1 MAEETLNSQDV
12 QNGTPQDGGVV
23 DSGTPE
29 VTENEVVTGP
39 EAGSGEQ
46 DQETSVPGGNPD
58 QAGSTGPDGGDQ
70 GAGDGQQGPST
81 SEPGNSGETSTEGP
95 AAPGQE
101 GTEGSPT
108 TTPDGDGTGGEVPS
122 PAPGDNGEGPETSGG
137 EVGGVSQPDVSLV
150 TPAKPVLTSGVLEVI
165 SGNTLTLTYTTDPD
179 TRLEAYV
186 SAGTGSV
193 SVSGNEVIFT
203 PETVSVDSES
213 TINVVAI
220 HTSGGRS
227 ESLDTV
233 VTTKPQPQVE
243 TPKDPVVSVP
253 TKPVLASTVTN
264 VNSGETLTL
273 RFNIDEGATLT
284 AEVLTS
290 NGSARVEDKTV
301 VYSAPVV
308 DTDGNA
314 VISIKAVNSAGES
327 EALNV
332 NVNIKAPVVTNP
344 DESGSESGGDSGSG
358 TQPETP
364 QIVTPAKPIYVSG
377 SRNVTAGETTQ
388 LRFSTA
394 ENTTLSARITA
405 GVGSVEVLGNNVN
418 FTAPE
423 QVDVRTSATVAV
435 KAVHTSGGESAETSI
450 SVVVNVKPVVAP
462 DVSGGET
469 VDPEPGTGGVTPDQ
483 GGSTGSGSGTETEGG
498 NGGQEGSGGDTGP
511 STSGGGTDV
520 PEVPSQPDP
529 NVVPRVVLTSSENRV
544 FVGNTL
550 TITYEQVAET
560 QVIVT
565 VPEGQGLATASD
577 GIISYVPSSSVISTE
592 EVILTIKAMKDGVY
606 SEAIPFKVVV
616 EPREKVTLTVTPESY
631 TGKVGDTISLSIVTE
646 AFEYTIESNKDSIA
660 TVDQASKTVT
670 GIGVGSATITVRASL
685 AGKDD
690 AVINIPVT
698 FEALAQATAPIAQL
712 TTNTVV
718 SGNELTFTYI
728 IADGDRLHVTVPEG
742 KGSVSVI
749 GNRVVYTPHITRT
762 QDLVILQAVAISPDN
777 VSSAPVETVISV
789 SPVKLPPVTLEV
801 TPVSAEFKAGTTIN
815 VEVTTD
821 AQTVE
826 LRSSD
831 EKIARVDSDNYT
843 ITGVA
848 GGEAIVTVIAQHP
861 DKSTAQFNIPVIVRP
876 LAAAKVP
883 VLTSKVLDVQ
893 SEGRL
898 ELEFEPLS
906 EGGHLVF
913 MVPEGKGSIEFAD
926 NFAVYTAFETD
937 KTEKVTIRV
946 YEVSAD
952 NLKSNPIDIVIRV
965 RRVVEEVSGDIDI
978 IIDPNATIKYSEPQ
992 IKVILNKT
1000 GITVREKLDLIKYS
1014 GPTSLKEAVDKL
1026 DKYETAMNPEIE
1038 IKDSSV
1044 GATNNYSLYTLI
1056 KNIASTRDYEK
1067 FKLRF
1072 DIINLYFKEYQ
1083 YSGFNEFLLQRFDEK
1098 WSWGEDN
1105 LITYQN
1111 LITVIT
1117 SLCDIT
1123 KRASNLKR
1131 LDLDKALDPT
1141 VVRPLNAN
1149 GGFAIQNIK
1158 AYYKE

>member
-39 EAGSGEQ
+39 EAGAGDK
-46 DQETSVPGGNPD
+46 DQETSVPGANPD

-81 SEPGNSGETSTEGP
+81 SEPGNGGETSTEGP
-95 AAPGQE
+95 AAPDQE
-101 GTEGSPT
+101 GTEGSDPK
-108 TTPDGDGTGGEVPS
+108 PGGEAAGGEVPS
-122 PAPGDNGEGPETSGG
+122 PAPGDNGEGETG
-137 EVGGVSQPDVSLV
+137 EGEAGGVGQPDVSLV
-150 TPAKPVLTSGVLEVI
+150 TPAKPVLTSDVLEVI
-165 SGNTLTLTYTTDPD
+165 SGNTLTLTYTIDPD

-233 VTTKPQPQVE
+233 VTTKPQPQE
-243 TPKDPVVSVP
+243 EGPKDPVVSVP
-253 TKPVLASTVTN
+253 AKPVLASTVTN

-314 VISIKAVNSAGES
+314 IISIKAVNSAGES
-327 EALNV
+327 EPLNV
-332 NVNIKAPVVTNP
+332 NVNIKAPEVVTNP

-423 QVDVRTSATVAV
+423 QVDVRTSATIAV

-469 VDPEPGTGGVTPDQ
+469 VDPEPGTGGSTPDQ
-483 GGSTGSGSGTETEGG
+483 GGS
-498 NGGQEGSGGDTGP
+498 TGP

-550 TITYEQVAET
+550 TITYEQVPET

-646 AFEYTIESNKDSIA
+646 AFEYTIETNKDSVA
-660 TVDQASKTVT
+660 TVDQANKTVT

-1038 IKDSSV
+1038 IKDSYV

>member
-12 QNGTPQDGGVV
+12 QNGTPQDGSVV

-39 EAGSGEQ
+39 EAGAGDK
-46 DQETSVPGGNPD
+46 DQETSVPGANPD
-58 QAGSTGPDGGDQ
+58 QAGSTSPDGGDQ

-81 SEPGNSGETSTEGP
+81 SEPGNGGETSTEGP

-101 GTEGSPT
+101 GTEGSDPK
-108 TTPDGDGTGGEVPS
+108 PGGEAAGGEVPS
-122 PAPGDNGEGPETSGG
+122 PAPGDNGEGETGEGDSSGST
-137 EVGGVSQPDVSLV
+137 VQPDVSLV
-150 TPAKPVLTSGVLEVI
+150 TPAKPVLTSDVLEVI
-165 SGNTLTLTYTTDPD
+165 SGNTLTLTYTIDPD

-233 VTTKPQPQVE
+233 VTTKPQPQE
-243 TPKDPVVSVP
+243 EAPKDPVVSVP
-253 TKPVLASTVTN
+253 AKPVLASTVTN

-327 EALNV
+327 EPLNV
-332 NVNIKAPVVTNP
+332 NVNIKAPEVTTP
-344 DESGSESGGDSGSG
+344 DESGTESGGSSE

-388 LRFSTA
+388 LKFSTA

-405 GVGSVEVLGNNVN
+405 GVGTVEVLGNNVN

-423 QVDVRTSATVAV
+423 QVDVRTSATIAV

-450 SVVVNVKPVVAP
+450 SVVVNVKPVVSP

-469 VDPEPGTGGVTPDQ
+469 VDPEPGTGGSTPDQ
-483 GGSTGSGSGTETEGG
+483 GGSTGSGSGTETGG
-498 NGGQEGSGGDTGP
+498 DGGQEGSGGSTGP
-511 STSGGGTDV
+511 GTGADT
-520 PEVPSQPDP
+520 EVPSQPDP

-550 TITYEQVAET
+550 TITYEQVPET

-646 AFEYTIESNKDSIA
+646 AFEYTIETNKDSIA
-660 TVDQASKTVT
+660 TVDQANKTVT

>member
-12 QNGTPQDGGVV
+12 QNGTPQDGSVV

-29 VTENEVVTGP
+29 VTENEVVTGNP
-39 EAGSGEQ
+39 EAGSGDK

-81 SEPGNSGETSTEGP
+81 SEPGNGGETSTEGP
-95 AAPGQE
+95 AAPDQG
-101 GTEGSPT
+101 GGST
-108 TTPDGDGTGGEVPS
+108 V
-122 PAPGDNGEGPETSGG
+122 
-137 EVGGVSQPDVSLV
+137 QPDVSLV
-150 TPAKPVLTSGVLEVI
+150 TPAKPVLTSDVLEVI
-165 SGNTLTLTYTTDPD
+165 SGNTLTLTYTIDPD

-233 VTTKPQPQVE
+233 VTTKPQPQEE

-253 TKPVLASTVTN
+253 AKPVLASTVTN

-327 EALNV
+327 EPLNV
-332 NVNIKAPVVTNP
+332 NVNIKAPEVVTNP

-405 GVGSVEVLGNNVN
+405 GVGTVEVLGNNVN

-423 QVDVRTSATVAV
+423 QVDVRTSATIAV

-469 VDPEPGTGGVTPDQ
+469 VDPEPGTGGGTPDQ
-483 GGSTGSGSGTETEGG
+483 GGSTGPGT
-498 NGGQEGSGGDTGP
+498 GGDT
-511 STSGGGTDV
+511 
-520 PEVPSQPDP
+520 EVPSQPDP

-550 TITYEQVAET
+550 TITYEQVPET

-646 AFEYTIESNKDSIA
+646 AFEYTIETNKDSVA
-660 TVDQASKTVT
+660 TVDQANKTVT

-1038 IKDSSV
+1038 IKDSTV

>member
-12 QNGTPQDGGVV
+12 QNGTPQDGSVV
-23 DSGTPE
+23 DSGAPE
-29 VTENEVVTGP
+29 VTENEVVTGNP

-95 AAPGQE
+95 AAPDQE
-101 GTEGSPT
+101 GTEGSDPK
-108 TTPDGDGTGGEVPS
+108 PSGEAPGGEVPS
-122 PAPGDNGEGPETSGG
+122 PAPGDNGEGETG
-137 EVGGVSQPDVSLV
+137 EGEAGGVGQPDVSLV
-150 TPAKPVLTSGVLEVI
+150 TPAKPVLTSDVLEVI
-165 SGNTLTLTYTTDPD
+165 SGNTLTLTYTIDPD

-233 VTTKPQPQVE
+233 VTTKPQPQEE

-253 TKPVLASTVTN
+253 AKPVLASTVTN

-327 EALNV
+327 EPLNV
-332 NVNIKAPVVTNP
+332 NVNIKAPEVVTNP

-405 GVGSVEVLGNNVN
+405 GVGTVEVLGNNVN

-423 QVDVRTSATVAV
+423 QVDVRTSATIAV

-469 VDPEPGTGGVTPDQ
+469 VDPEPGTGG
-483 GGSTGSGSGTETEGG
+483 
-498 NGGQEGSGGDTGP
+498 DT
-511 STSGGGTDV
+511 
-520 PEVPSQPDP
+520 EVPSQPDP

-550 TITYEQVAET
+550 TITYEQVPET

-646 AFEYTIESNKDSIA
+646 AFEYTIETNKDSIA
-660 TVDQASKTVT
+660 TVDQANKTVT

-1038 IKDSSV
+1038 IKDSTV
-1044 GATNNYSLYTLI
+1044 GAINNYSLYTLI

>member
-12 QNGTPQDGGVV
+12 QNGTPQDESVV

-29 VTENEVVTGP
+29 VTENEVVTGNP

-70 GAGDGQQGPST
+70 GAGD
-81 SEPGNSGETSTEGP
+81 
-95 AAPGQE
+95 
-101 GTEGSPT
+101 
-108 TTPDGDGTGGEVPS
+108 
-122 PAPGDNGEGPETSGG
+122 SGG
-137 EVGGVSQPDVSLV
+137 STVQPDVSLV
-150 TPAKPVLTSGVLEVI
+150 TPAKPVLTSDVLEVI
-165 SGNTLTLTYTTDPD
+165 SGNTLTLTYTIDPD

-203 PETVSVDSES
+203 PETVSGDSES

-233 VTTKPQPQVE
+233 VTTKPQPQEE

-253 TKPVLASTVTN
+253 AKPVLASTVTN

-327 EALNV
+327 EPLNV
-332 NVNIKAPVVTNP
+332 NVNIKAPEVVTNP

-405 GVGSVEVLGNNVN
+405 GVGTVEVLGNNVN

-423 QVDVRTSATVAV
+423 QVDVRTSATIAV

-469 VDPEPGTGGVTPDQ
+469 VDPEPGTGG
-483 GGSTGSGSGTETEGG
+483 
-498 NGGQEGSGGDTGP
+498 DT
-511 STSGGGTDV
+511 
-520 PEVPSQPDP
+520 EVPSQPDP

-550 TITYEQVAET
+550 TITYEQVPET

-646 AFEYTIESNKDSIA
+646 AFEYTIETNKDSVA
-660 TVDQASKTVT
+660 TVDQANKTVT

>member
-29 VTENEVVTGP
+29 S
-39 EAGSGEQ
+39 GSGGQ

-81 SEPGNSGETSTEGP
+81 SEPGNGGETSTEGP
-95 AAPGQE
+95 AAPDQE
-101 GTEGSPT
+101 GTEGSDPK
-108 TTPDGDGTGGEVPS
+108 
-122 PAPGDNGEGPETSGG
+122 GEGESGG
-137 EVGGVSQPDVSLV
+137 SAVQPDVSLV
-150 TPAKPVLTSGVLEVI
+150 TPAKPVLTSDVLEVI
-165 SGNTLTLTYTTDPD
+165 SGNTLTLTYTIDPE

-233 VTTKPQPQVE
+233 VTTKPQPQE
-243 TPKDPVVSVP
+243 EAPKDPVVSVP
-253 TKPVLASTVTN
+253 AKPVLASTVTN

-332 NVNIKAPVVTNP
+332 NVNIKAPEVTTP
-344 DESGSESGGDSGSG
+344 DESGSESGGSSE

-423 QVDVRTSATVAV
+423 QVDVRTSATIAV

-469 VDPEPGTGGVTPDQ
+469 VDPEPGTGGGTPDQ
-483 GGSTGSGSGTETEGG
+483 GGSTGPGT
-498 NGGQEGSGGDTGP
+498 GGDT
-511 STSGGGTDV
+511 
-520 PEVPSQPDP
+520 EVPSQPDP

-550 TITYEQVAET
+550 TITYEQVPET

-646 AFEYTIESNKDSIA
+646 AFEYTIETNKDSIA
-660 TVDQASKTVT
+660 TVDQANKTVT

>member
-12 QNGTPQDGGVV
+12 QNGTPQDGSVV

-29 VTENEVVTGP
+29 VTENEVVTGNP

-58 QAGSTGPDGGDQ
+58 QAGSTGPNGGDQ

-95 AAPGQE
+95 AAPDQE
-101 GTEGSPT
+101 GTET
-108 TTPDGDGTGGEVPS
+108 
-122 PAPGDNGEGPETSGG
+122 GEGESGG
-137 EVGGVSQPDVSLV
+137 SAVQPDVSLV
-150 TPAKPVLTSGVLEVI
+150 TPAKPVLTSDVLEVI
-165 SGNTLTLTYTTDPD
+165 SGNTLTLTYTIEPD

-233 VTTKPQPQVE
+233 VTTKPQPQEE

-253 TKPVLASTVTN
+253 AKPVLASTVTN

-327 EALNV
+327 EPLNV
-332 NVNIKAPVVTNP
+332 NVNIKAPEVVTNP

-405 GVGSVEVLGNNVN
+405 GVGTVEVLGNNVN

-423 QVDVRTSATVAV
+423 QVDVRTSATIAV

-469 VDPEPGTGGVTPDQ
+469 VDPEPGTGGGTPDQ
-483 GGSTGSGSGTETEGG
+483 GGSTSSGSGTETGG
-498 NGGQEGSGGDTGP
+498 DGGQEGSGGSTGP
-511 STSGGGTDV
+511 GTGGDT
-520 PEVPSQPDP
+520 EVPSQPDP

-550 TITYEQVAET
+550 TITYEQVPET

-646 AFEYTIESNKDSIA
+646 AFEYTIETNKDSVA
-660 TVDQASKTVT
+660 TVDQANKTVT

-1149 GGFAIQNIK
+1149 GGFAIQKIK

>member
-12 QNGTPQDGGVV
+12 QNGTPQDGSVV

-29 VTENEVVTGP
+29 VTENEVVTGNP
-39 EAGSGEQ
+39 ETGSGDQ

-81 SEPGNSGETSTEGP
+81 SEPGNGGETSTEGP
-95 AAPGQE
+95 AAPDQE
-101 GTEGSPT
+101 GTEGSNPK
-108 TTPDGDGTGGEVPS
+108 PGGEAAGGEVPS
-122 PAPGDNGEGPETSGG
+122 PAPGDNGEGETG
-137 EVGGVSQPDVSLV
+137 EGEAGGVGQPDVSLV
-150 TPAKPVLTSGVLEVI
+150 TPAKPVLTSDVLEVI
-165 SGNTLTLTYTTDPD
+165 SGNTLTLTYTTDLD

-233 VTTKPQPQVE
+233 VTTKPQPQE
-243 TPKDPVVSVP
+243 EGPKDPVVSVP
-253 TKPVLASTVTN
+253 AKPVLASTVTN

-314 VISIKAVNSAGES
+314 IISIKAVNSTGES
-327 EALNV
+327 EPLNV
-332 NVNIKAPVVTNP
+332 NVNIKAPEVTTP
-344 DESGSESGGDSGSG
+344 DESGSESGGSSE

-423 QVDVRTSATVAV
+423 QVDVRTSATIAV

-450 SVVVNVKPVVAP
+450 SVVVNVKPVVSP

-469 VDPEPGTGGVTPDQ
+469 VDPEPGTGGGTPDQ
-483 GGSTGSGSGTETEGG
+483 GGSTGSGSGTETGG
-498 NGGQEGSGGDTGP
+498 DGGQEGSGGSTGP
-511 STSGGGTDV
+511 GTGGDT
-520 PEVPSQPDP
+520 EVPSQPDP

-550 TITYEQVAET
+550 TITYEQVPET

-646 AFEYTIESNKDSIA
+646 AFEYTIETNKDSVA
-660 TVDQASKTVT
+660 TVDQANKTVT

>member
-39 EAGSGEQ
+39 EAGAGDK
-46 DQETSVPGGNPD
+46 DQETSVPGANPD

-81 SEPGNSGETSTEGP
+81 SEPGNGGETSTEGP
-95 AAPGQE
+95 AAPDQE
-101 GTEGSPT
+101 GTEGSDPK
-108 TTPDGDGTGGEVPS
+108 PGGEATGGEVPS
-122 PAPGDNGEGPETSGG
+122 PAPGDNGEGETG
-137 EVGGVSQPDVSLV
+137 EGEAGGVGQPDVSLV
-150 TPAKPVLTSGVLEVI
+150 TPAKPVLTSDVLEVI

-233 VTTKPQPQVE
+233 VTTKPQPQE
-243 TPKDPVVSVP
+243 EGPKDPVVSVP
-253 TKPVLASTVTN
+253 AKPVLASTVTN

-314 VISIKAVNSAGES
+314 IISIKAVNSAGES
-327 EALNV
+327 EPLNV
-332 NVNIKAPVVTNP
+332 NVNIKAPEVVTNP

-423 QVDVRTSATVAV
+423 QVDVRTSATIAV

-469 VDPEPGTGGVTPDQ
+469 VDPEPGTGGGTPDQ
-483 GGSTGSGSGTETEGG
+483 GGSTGPGT
-498 NGGQEGSGGDTGP
+498 GGDT
-511 STSGGGTDV
+511 
-520 PEVPSQPDP
+520 EVPSQPDP

-550 TITYEQVAET
+550 TITYEQVPET

-646 AFEYTIESNKDSIA
+646 AFEYTIETNKDSIA
-660 TVDQASKTVT
+660 TVDQANKTVT

-1038 IKDSSV
+1038 IKDSTV

>member
-12 QNGTPQDGGVV
+12 QNGTPQDGSVV

-29 VTENEVVTGP
+29 VTENEVVTGNP
-39 EAGSGEQ
+39 EAGAG
-46 DQETSVPGGNPD
+46 DKAQETSVPGANPD
-58 QAGSTGPDGGDQ
+58 QAGSTSPDGGDQ

-81 SEPGNSGETSTEGP
+81 SEPGNGGETSTEGP

-101 GTEGSPT
+101 GTEGSDPK
-108 TTPDGDGTGGEVPS
+108 PGGEAPGGEVPS
-122 PAPGDNGEGPETSGG
+122 PAPGDNGEGETGEGDSSGST
-137 EVGGVSQPDVSLV
+137 VQPDVSLV
-150 TPAKPVLTSGVLEVI
+150 TPAKPVLTSDVLEVI
-165 SGNTLTLTYTTDPD
+165 SGNTLTLTYTIDPD

-233 VTTKPQPQVE
+233 VTTKPQPQEE

-253 TKPVLASTVTN
+253 AKPVLASTVTN

-327 EALNV
+327 EPLNV
-332 NVNIKAPVVTNP
+332 NVNIKAPEVTTP
-344 DESGSESGGDSGSG
+344 DESGSESGGDSGSE

-405 GVGSVEVLGNNVN
+405 GVGTVEVLGNNVN

-423 QVDVRTSATVAV
+423 QVDVRTSATIAV

-450 SVVVNVKPVVAP
+450 SVVVNVKPVVSP

-469 VDPEPGTGGVTPDQ
+469 VDPEPGTGGGTPDQ
-483 GGSTGSGSGTETEGG
+483 GGSTGSGSGTETGG
-498 NGGQEGSGGDTGP
+498 DGGQEGSGGSTGP
-511 STSGGGTDV
+511 GTGGDT
-520 PEVPSQPDP
+520 EVPSQPDP

-550 TITYEQVAET
+550 TITYEQVPET

-646 AFEYTIESNKDSIA
+646 AFEYTIETNKDSIA
-660 TVDQASKTVT
+660 TVDQANKTVT

>member
-12 QNGTPQDGGVV
+12 QNGTPQDGSVV

-39 EAGSGEQ
+39 EAGAGDK

-95 AAPGQE
+95 AAPDQE
-101 GTEGSPT
+101 GTEGSDPK
-108 TTPDGDGTGGEVPS
+108 PGGEAPGGEVPS
-122 PAPGDNGEGPETSGG
+122 PAPGDNGEGPETGEGESGG
-137 EVGGVSQPDVSLV
+137 STVQPDVSLV
-150 TPAKPVLTSGVLEVI
+150 TPAKPVLTSDVLEVI
-165 SGNTLTLTYTTDPD
+165 SGNTLTLTYTIDPD

-233 VTTKPQPQVE
+233 VTTKPQPQEE

-253 TKPVLASTVTN
+253 AKPVLASTVTN

-327 EALNV
+327 EPLNV
-332 NVNIKAPVVTNP
+332 NVNIKAPEVTTP

-405 GVGSVEVLGNNVN
+405 GVGTVEVLGNNVN

-423 QVDVRTSATVAV
+423 QVDVRTSATIAV

-469 VDPEPGTGGVTPDQ
+469 VDPEPGTGGGTPDQ
-483 GGSTGSGSGTETEGG
+483 GGSTGPGTGGEG
-498 NGGQEGSGGDTGP
+498 
-511 STSGGGTDV
+511 

-550 TITYEQVAET
+550 TITYEQVPET

-646 AFEYTIESNKDSIA
+646 AFEYTIETNKDSIA
-660 TVDQASKTVT
+660 TVDQANKTVT

>member
-12 QNGTPQDGGVV
+12 QNGTPQDGSVV
-23 DSGTPE
+23 DSGAPE
-29 VTENEVVTGP
+29 VTENEVVTGNP

-81 SEPGNSGETSTEGP
+81 SEPGNGGETSTEGP
-95 AAPGQE
+95 AAPDQE
-101 GTEGSPT
+101 GTEGSDPK
-108 TTPDGDGTGGEVPS
+108 PSGEAPGGEVPS
-122 PAPGDNGEGPETSGG
+122 PAPGDNGEGETGEGDSSGST
-137 EVGGVSQPDVSLV
+137 VQPDVSLV
-150 TPAKPVLTSGVLEVI
+150 TPAKPVLTSDVLEVI
-165 SGNTLTLTYTTDPD
+165 SGNTLTLTYTIDPD

-233 VTTKPQPQVE
+233 VTTKPQPQEE

-253 TKPVLASTVTN
+253 AKPVLASTVTN

-332 NVNIKAPVVTNP
+332 NVNIKAPEVVTNP

-405 GVGSVEVLGNNVN
+405 GVGTVEVLGNNVN

-423 QVDVRTSATVAV
+423 QVDVRTSATIAV

-469 VDPEPGTGGVTPDQ
+469 VDPEPGTGGGTPDQ
-483 GGSTGSGSGTETEGG
+483 GGSTGPGT
-498 NGGQEGSGGDTGP
+498 GGDT
-511 STSGGGTDV
+511 
-520 PEVPSQPDP
+520 EVPSQPDP

-550 TITYEQVAET
+550 TITYEQVPET

-646 AFEYTIESNKDSIA
+646 AFEYTIETNKDSVA
-660 TVDQASKTVT
+660 TVDQANKTVT

-1038 IKDSSV
+1038 IKDSTV

>member
-12 QNGTPQDGGVV
+12 QNGTPQDGSVV

-39 EAGSGEQ
+39 ETGAGDK
-46 DQETSVPGGNPD
+46 DQETSGPGSNPD

-70 GAGDGQQGPST
+70 GAGD
-81 SEPGNSGETSTEGP
+81 
-95 AAPGQE
+95 
-101 GTEGSPT
+101 
-108 TTPDGDGTGGEVPS
+108 
-122 PAPGDNGEGPETSGG
+122 SGG
-137 EVGGVSQPDVSLV
+137 STVQPDVSLV
-150 TPAKPVLTSGVLEVI
+150 TPAKPVLTSDVLEVI
-165 SGNTLTLTYTTDPD
+165 SGNTLTLTYTIDPD

-233 VTTKPQPQVE
+233 VTTKPQPQEE

-253 TKPVLASTVTN
+253 AKPVLASTVTN

-327 EALNV
+327 EPLNV
-332 NVNIKAPVVTNP
+332 NVNIKAPEVVTNP

-405 GVGSVEVLGNNVN
+405 GVGTVEVLGNNVN

-423 QVDVRTSATVAV
+423 QVDVRTSATIAV

-469 VDPEPGTGGVTPDQ
+469 VDPEPGTGG
-483 GGSTGSGSGTETEGG
+483 
-498 NGGQEGSGGDTGP
+498 DT
-511 STSGGGTDV
+511 
-520 PEVPSQPDP
+520 EVPSQPDP

-550 TITYEQVAET
+550 TITYEQVPET

-646 AFEYTIESNKDSIA
+646 AFEYTIETNKDSIA
-660 TVDQASKTVT
+660 TVDQANKTVT

-876 LAAAKVP
+876 LTAAKVP

>member
-12 QNGTPQDGGVV
+12 QNGTPQDGSVV

-29 VTENEVVTGP
+29 VTENEVVTGNP

-58 QAGSTGPDGGDQ
+58 QAGSTSPDGGDQ

-81 SEPGNSGETSTEGP
+81 SEPGNGGETSTEGP

-101 GTEGSPT
+101 GTEGSDPK
-108 TTPDGDGTGGEVPS
+108 PGGEAPGGEVPS
-122 PAPGDNGEGPETSGG
+122 PAPGDNGEGETGEGDSSGST
-137 EVGGVSQPDVSLV
+137 VQPDVSLV
-150 TPAKPVLTSGVLEVI
+150 TPAKPVLTSDVLEVI
-165 SGNTLTLTYTTDPD
+165 SGNTLTLTYTIDPD

-233 VTTKPQPQVE
+233 VTTKPQPQE
-243 TPKDPVVSVP
+243 EAPKDPVVSVP
-253 TKPVLASTVTN
+253 AKPILASTVTN

-332 NVNIKAPVVTNP
+332 NVNIKAPEVTTP
-344 DESGSESGGDSGSG
+344 DESGTESGGSSE

-405 GVGSVEVLGNNVN
+405 GVGTVEVLGNNVN

-423 QVDVRTSATVAV
+423 QVDVRTSATIAV

-450 SVVVNVKPVVAP
+450 SVVVNVKPVVSP

-469 VDPEPGTGGVTPDQ
+469 VDPEPGTGGGTPDQ
-483 GGSTGSGSGTETEGG
+483 GGSTGSGSGTETGG
-498 NGGQEGSGGDTGP
+498 DGGQEGSGGSTGP
-511 STSGGGTDV
+511 GTGGDT
-520 PEVPSQPDP
+520 EVPSQPDP

-550 TITYEQVAET
+550 TITYEQVPET

-646 AFEYTIESNKDSIA
+646 AFEYTIETNKDSIA
-660 TVDQASKTVT
+660 TVDQANKTVT

>member
-12 QNGTPQDGGVV
+12 QNGTPQDGSVV

-29 VTENEVVTGP
+29 VTENEVVTGNP

-58 QAGSTGPDGGDQ
+58 QAGSTGPNGGDQ

-95 AAPGQE
+95 AAPDQE
-101 GTEGSPT
+101 GTET
-108 TTPDGDGTGGEVPS
+108 
-122 PAPGDNGEGPETSGG
+122 GEGESGG
-137 EVGGVSQPDVSLV
+137 SAVQPDVSLV
-150 TPAKPVLTSGVLEVI
+150 TPAKPVLTSDVLEVI
-165 SGNTLTLTYTTDPD
+165 SGNTLTLTYTIEPD

-233 VTTKPQPQVE
+233 VTTKPQPQEE

-253 TKPVLASTVTN
+253 AKPVLASTVTN

-327 EALNV
+327 EPLNV
-332 NVNIKAPVVTNP
+332 NVNIKAPEVVTNP

-405 GVGSVEVLGNNVN
+405 GVGTVEVLGNNVN

-423 QVDVRTSATVAV
+423 QVDVRTSATIAV

-469 VDPEPGTGGVTPDQ
+469 VDPEPGTGGGTPDQ
-483 GGSTGSGSGTETEGG
+483 GGSTSSGSGTETGG
-498 NGGQEGSGGDTGP
+498 DGGQEGSGGSTGP
-511 STSGGGTDV
+511 GTGGDT
-520 PEVPSQPDP
+520 EVPSQPDP

-550 TITYEQVAET
+550 TITYEQVPET

-646 AFEYTIESNKDSIA
+646 AFEYTIETNKDSVA
-660 TVDQASKTVT
+660 TVDQANKTVT

>member
-12 QNGTPQDGGVV
+12 QNGTPQDESVV

-29 VTENEVVTGP
+29 VTENEVVTGNP

-95 AAPGQE
+95 AAPDQE
-101 GTEGSPT
+101 GTEGSDPK
-108 TTPDGDGTGGEVPS
+108 PSGEAPGGEVPS
-122 PAPGDNGEGPETSGG
+122 PAPGDNGEGETG
-137 EVGGVSQPDVSLV
+137 EGEAGGVGQPDVSLV
-150 TPAKPVLTSGVLEVI
+150 TPAKPVLTSDVLEVI
-165 SGNTLTLTYTTDPD
+165 SGNTLTLTYTIDPD

-203 PETVSVDSES
+203 PETVSGDSES

-233 VTTKPQPQVE
+233 VTTKPQPQEE

-253 TKPVLASTVTN
+253 AKPVLASTVTN

-327 EALNV
+327 EPLNV
-332 NVNIKAPVVTNP
+332 NVNIKAPEVVTNP

-405 GVGSVEVLGNNVN
+405 GVGTVEVLGNNVN

-423 QVDVRTSATVAV
+423 QVDVRTSATIAV

-469 VDPEPGTGGVTPDQ
+469 VDPEPGTGG
-483 GGSTGSGSGTETEGG
+483 
-498 NGGQEGSGGDTGP
+498 DT
-511 STSGGGTDV
+511 
-520 PEVPSQPDP
+520 EVPSQPDP

-550 TITYEQVAET
+550 TITYEQVPET

-646 AFEYTIESNKDSIA
+646 AFEYTIETNKDSIA
-660 TVDQASKTVT
+660 TVDQANKTVT

-1038 IKDSSV
+1038 IKDSTV
-1044 GATNNYSLYTLI
+1044 GAINNYSLYTLI

>member
-12 QNGTPQDGGVV
+12 QNGTPQDGSVV

-39 EAGSGEQ
+39 EAGAGDK
-46 DQETSVPGGNPD
+46 DQETSVPGANPD
-58 QAGSTGPDGGDQ
+58 QAGSTSPDGGDQ

-81 SEPGNSGETSTEGP
+81 SEPGNGGETSTEGP

-101 GTEGSPT
+101 GTEGSDPK
-108 TTPDGDGTGGEVPS
+108 PGGEAAGGEVPS
-122 PAPGDNGEGPETSGG
+122 PAPGDNGEGETGEGDSSGST
-137 EVGGVSQPDVSLV
+137 VQPDVSLV
-150 TPAKPVLTSGVLEVI
+150 TPAKPVLTSDVLEVI
-165 SGNTLTLTYTTDPD
+165 SGNTLTLTYTIDPD

-233 VTTKPQPQVE
+233 VTTKPQPQE
-243 TPKDPVVSVP
+243 EAPKDPVVSVP
-253 TKPVLASTVTN
+253 AKPILASTVTN

-327 EALNV
+327 EPLNV
-332 NVNIKAPVVTNP
+332 NVNIKAPEVTTP
-344 DESGSESGGDSGSG
+344 DESGTESGGSSE

-405 GVGSVEVLGNNVN
+405 GVGTVEVLGNNVN

-423 QVDVRTSATVAV
+423 QVDVRTSATIAV

-450 SVVVNVKPVVAP
+450 SVVVNVKPVVSP

-469 VDPEPGTGGVTPDQ
+469 VDPEPGTGGGTPDQ
-483 GGSTGSGSGTETEGG
+483 GGSTGSGSGTETGG
-498 NGGQEGSGGDTGP
+498 DGGQEGSGGSTGP
-511 STSGGGTDV
+511 GTGGDT
-520 PEVPSQPDP
+520 EVPSQPDP

-550 TITYEQVAET
+550 TITYEQVPET

-646 AFEYTIESNKDSIA
+646 AFEYTIETNKDSIA
-660 TVDQASKTVT
+660 TVDQANKTVT

>member
-12 QNGTPQDGGVV
+12 QNGTPQDGSVV
-23 DSGTPE
+23 DSGTPV

-39 EAGSGEQ
+39 ETGAGDK

-81 SEPGNSGETSTEGP
+81 SEPGNGGETSTEGP
-95 AAPGQE
+95 AAPDQE
-101 GTEGSPT
+101 GTEGSNPK
-108 TTPDGDGTGGEVPS
+108 PGGEAAGGEVPS
-122 PAPGDNGEGPETSGG
+122 PAPGDNGEGETG
-137 EVGGVSQPDVSLV
+137 EGEAGGVGQPDVSLV
-150 TPAKPVLTSGVLEVI
+150 TPAKPVLTSDVLEVI
-165 SGNTLTLTYTTDPD
+165 SGNTLTLTYTTVPD

-233 VTTKPQPQVE
+233 VTTKPQPQE
-243 TPKDPVVSVP
+243 EGPKDPVVSVP
-253 TKPVLASTVTN
+253 AKPVLASTVTN

-314 VISIKAVNSAGES
+314 IISIKAVNSTGES
-327 EALNV
+327 EPLNV
-332 NVNIKAPVVTNP
+332 NVNIKAPEVTTP
-344 DESGSESGGDSGSG
+344 DESGSESGGSSE

-423 QVDVRTSATVAV
+423 QVDVRTSATIAV

-450 SVVVNVKPVVAP
+450 SVVVNVKPVVSP

-469 VDPEPGTGGVTPDQ
+469 VDPEPGTGGGTPDQ
-483 GGSTGSGSGTETEGG
+483 GGSTGSGSGTETGG
-498 NGGQEGSGGDTGP
+498 DGGQEGSGGSTGP
-511 STSGGGTDV
+511 GTGVDT
-520 PEVPSQPDP
+520 EVPSQPDP

-550 TITYEQVAET
+550 TITYEQVPET

-646 AFEYTIESNKDSIA
+646 AFEYTIETNKDSVA
-660 TVDQASKTVT
+660 TVDQANKTVT

>member
-12 QNGTPQDGGVV
+12 QNGTPQDGSVV

-39 EAGSGEQ
+39 EAGAGDK
-46 DQETSVPGGNPD
+46 DQETSVPGANPD
-58 QAGSTGPDGGDQ
+58 QAGSTSPDGGDQ

-81 SEPGNSGETSTEGP
+81 SEPGNGGETSTEGP

-101 GTEGSPT
+101 GTEGSDPK
-108 TTPDGDGTGGEVPS
+108 PGGEAAGGEVPS
-122 PAPGDNGEGPETSGG
+122 PAPGDNGEGETGEGDSSGST
-137 EVGGVSQPDVSLV
+137 VQPDVSLV
-150 TPAKPVLTSGVLEVI
+150 TPAKPVLTSDVLEVI
-165 SGNTLTLTYTTDPD
+165 SGNTLTLTYTIDPD

-233 VTTKPQPQVE
+233 VTTKPQPQE
-243 TPKDPVVSVP
+243 EAPKDPVVSVP
-253 TKPVLASTVTN
+253 AKPILASTVTN

-327 EALNV
+327 EPLNV
-332 NVNIKAPVVTNP
+332 NVNIKAPEVTTP
-344 DESGSESGGDSGSG
+344 DESGTESGGSSE

-388 LRFSTA
+388 LKFSTA

-405 GVGSVEVLGNNVN
+405 GVGTVEVLGNNVN

-423 QVDVRTSATVAV
+423 QVDVRTSATIAV

-450 SVVVNVKPVVAP
+450 SVVVNVKPVVSP

-469 VDPEPGTGGVTPDQ
+469 VDPEPGTGGSTPDQ
-483 GGSTGSGSGTETEGG
+483 GGSTGSGSGTETGG
-498 NGGQEGSGGDTGP
+498 DGGQEGSGGSTGP
-511 STSGGGTDV
+511 GTGADT
-520 PEVPSQPDP
+520 EVPSQPDP

-550 TITYEQVAET
+550 TITYEQVPET

-646 AFEYTIESNKDSIA
+646 AFEYTIETNKDSIA
-660 TVDQASKTVT
+660 TVDQANKTVT

>member
-12 QNGTPQDGGVV
+12 QNGTPQDGSVV

-29 VTENEVVTGP
+29 VTENEVVTGNP

-95 AAPGQE
+95 AAPDQE
-101 GTEGSPT
+101 GTET
-108 TTPDGDGTGGEVPS
+108 
-122 PAPGDNGEGPETSGG
+122 GEGESGG
-137 EVGGVSQPDVSLV
+137 SAVQPDVSLV
-150 TPAKPVLTSGVLEVI
+150 TPAKPVLTSDVLEVI
-165 SGNTLTLTYTTDPD
+165 SGNTLTLTYTIEPD

-233 VTTKPQPQVE
+233 VTTKPQPQEE

-253 TKPVLASTVTN
+253 AKPVLASTVTN

-327 EALNV
+327 EPLNV
-332 NVNIKAPVVTNP
+332 NVNIKAPEVVTNP

-405 GVGSVEVLGNNVN
+405 GVGTVEVLGNNVN

-423 QVDVRTSATVAV
+423 QVDVRTSATIAV

-469 VDPEPGTGGVTPDQ
+469 VDPEPGTGGGTPDQ
-483 GGSTGSGSGTETEGG
+483 GGSTSSGSGTETGG
-498 NGGQEGSGGDTGP
+498 DGGQEGSGGSTGP
-511 STSGGGTDV
+511 GTGGDT
-520 PEVPSQPDP
+520 EVPSQPDP

-550 TITYEQVAET
+550 TITYEQVPET

-646 AFEYTIESNKDSIA
+646 AFEYTIETNKDSVA
-660 TVDQASKTVT
+660 TVDQANKTVT

>member
-12 QNGTPQDGGVV
+12 QNGTPQDGSVV

-39 EAGSGEQ
+39 EAGAGDK

-58 QAGSTGPDGGDQ
+58 QAGSTSPDGGDQ

-81 SEPGNSGETSTEGP
+81 SEPGNGGETSTEGP
-95 AAPGQE
+95 AAPDQE
-101 GTEGSPT
+101 GTEGSDPK
-108 TTPDGDGTGGEVPS
+108 PGGEAPGGEVPS
-122 PAPGDNGEGPETSGG
+122 PAPGDNGEGPETGEGESGG
-137 EVGGVSQPDVSLV
+137 STVQPDVSLV
-150 TPAKPVLTSGVLEVI
+150 TPAKPVLTSDVLEVI
-165 SGNTLTLTYTTDPD
+165 SGNTLTLTYTIDPD

-213 TINVVAI
+213 IINVVAI

-233 VTTKPQPQVE
+233 VTTKPQPQE
-243 TPKDPVVSVP
+243 EAPKDPVVSVP
-253 TKPVLASTVTN
+253 AKPILASTVTN

-327 EALNV
+327 EPLNV
-332 NVNIKAPVVTNP
+332 NVNIKAPEVTTP
-344 DESGSESGGDSGSG
+344 DESGSESGGDSGSE

-405 GVGSVEVLGNNVN
+405 GVGTVEVLGNNVN

-423 QVDVRTSATVAV
+423 QVDVRTSATIAV

-450 SVVVNVKPVVAP
+450 SVVINVKPVVAP

-469 VDPEPGTGGVTPDQ
+469 VDPEPGTGGGTPDQ
-483 GGSTGSGSGTETEGG
+483 GGSTGPGTGGEG
-498 NGGQEGSGGDTGP
+498 
-511 STSGGGTDV
+511 

-550 TITYEQVAET
+550 TITYEQVPET

-646 AFEYTIESNKDSIA
+646 AFEYTIETNKDSIA
-660 TVDQASKTVT
+660 TVDQANKTVT

>member
-12 QNGTPQDGGVV
+12 QNGTPQDGSVV
-23 DSGTPE
+23 DSGAPE
-29 VTENEVVTGP
+29 VTENEVVTGNP

-46 DQETSVPGGNPD
+46 DQETSVPEGNPD
-58 QAGSTGPDGGDQ
+58 QAGSTGPDGDDQ

-81 SEPGNSGETSTEGP
+81 SEPENSGETSTEEP

-101 GTEGSPT
+101 GTEGST
-108 TTPDGDGTGGEVPS
+108 TTPDGDGTGGEAAGGEVPS
-122 PAPGDNGEGPETSGG
+122 PGPDGNGEVEGPVTGEGESGS
-137 EVGGVSQPDVSLV
+137 VSQPDVSLV
-150 TPAKPVLTSGVLEVI
+150 TPAKPVLTSDVLEVI
-165 SGNTLTLTYTTDPD
+165 SGNTLTLTYTTDSD

-203 PETVSVDSES
+203 PETVSGDSES

-233 VTTKPQPQVE
+233 VTTKPQPQE
-243 TPKDPVVSVP
+243 EGPKDPVVSVP
-253 TKPVLASTVTN
+253 AKPVLASTVTN

-332 NVNIKAPVVTNP
+332 NVNIKAPEVVTNP
-344 DESGSESGGDSGSG
+344 DESGSGSDG
-358 TQPETP
+358 SSETQPDTP

-388 LRFSTA
+388 LKFSTA

-423 QVDVRTSATVAV
+423 QVDVRTSATIAV

-462 DVSGGET
+462 DVSDGET
-469 VDPEPGTGGVTPDQ
+469 VDPEPGT
-483 GGSTGSGSGTETEGG
+483 
-498 NGGQEGSGGDTGP
+498 
-511 STSGGGTDV
+511 GGGTDV

-529 NVVPRVVLTSSENRV
+529 NVVPKVVLTSSENRV

-646 AFEYTIESNKDSIA
+646 AFEYTIETNKDSIA
-660 TVDQASKTVT
+660 TVDQANKTVT

-876 LAAAKVP
+876 LTAAKVP

-978 IIDPNATIKYSEPQ
+978 IIDPSATIKYSEPQ

-1026 DKYETAMNPEIE
+1026 DKYEAAMNPEIE

-1141 VVRPLNAN
+1141 VVRPLNTN

>member
-12 QNGTPQDGGVV
+12 QNGTPQDGSVV
-23 DSGTPE
+23 DSGAPE
-29 VTENEVVTGP
+29 VTENEVVTGNP

-58 QAGSTGPDGGDQ
+58 QAGSTGPDGDDQ

-81 SEPGNSGETSTEGP
+81 SEPENSGETSTEGP

-108 TTPDGDGTGGEVPS
+108 TPDG
-122 PAPGDNGEGPETSGG
+122 NGEGEGPVTGEGESGS
-137 EVGGVSQPDVSLV
+137 VSQPDVSLV
-150 TPAKPVLTSGVLEVI
+150 TPAKPVLTSDVLEVI
-165 SGNTLTLTYTTDPD
+165 SGNTLTLTYTTDSD

-203 PETVSVDSES
+203 PETVSGDSES

-233 VTTKPQPQVE
+233 VTTKPQPQE
-243 TPKDPVVSVP
+243 EGPKDPVVSVP
-253 TKPVLASTVTN
+253 AKPVLASTVTN

-332 NVNIKAPVVTNP
+332 NVNIKAPEVVTNP
-344 DESGSESGGDSGSG
+344 DESGSESDGSSE

-388 LRFSTA
+388 LKFSTA
-394 ENTTLSARITA
+394 ENTTLSARIIA
-405 GVGSVEVLGNNVN
+405 GVGSVEVLGNIVN

-423 QVDVRTSATVAV
+423 QVDVRTSATIAV

-462 DVSGGET
+462 DVSDGET
-469 VDPEPGTGGVTPDQ
+469 VDPEPGTGGGTPDQ
-483 GGSTGSGSGTETEGG
+483 GGSTGSGSGTGTGE

-511 STSGGGTDV
+511 STSVDGTDV

-529 NVVPRVVLTSSENRV
+529 NVVPKVVLTSSKNRV

-646 AFEYTIESNKDSIA
+646 AFEYTIETNKDSIA
-660 TVDQASKTVT
+660 TVDQANKTVT

-801 TPVSAEFKAGTTIN
+801 TPVSAEFKAGTTLN

-978 IIDPNATIKYSEPQ
+978 IIDPSATIKYSEPQ

-1026 DKYETAMNPEIE
+1026 DKYEAAMNPEIE

-1141 VVRPLNAN
+1141 VVRPLNTN

>member
-12 QNGTPQDGGVV
+12 QNGTPQDGSVV

-29 VTENEVVTGP
+29 VTENEVVTGNP

-81 SEPGNSGETSTEGP
+81 SEPGNGGETSTEGP
-95 AAPGQE
+95 AAPDQG
-101 GTEGSPT
+101 GGST
-108 TTPDGDGTGGEVPS
+108 V
-122 PAPGDNGEGPETSGG
+122 
-137 EVGGVSQPDVSLV
+137 QPDVSLV
-150 TPAKPVLTSGVLEVI
+150 TPAKPVLTSDVLEVI
-165 SGNTLTLTYTTDPD
+165 SGNTLTLTYTIDPD

-233 VTTKPQPQVE
+233 VTTKPQPQEE

-253 TKPVLASTVTN
+253 AKPVLASTVTN

-327 EALNV
+327 EPLNV
-332 NVNIKAPVVTNP
+332 NVNIKAPEVVTNP

-405 GVGSVEVLGNNVN
+405 GVGTVEVLGNNVN

-423 QVDVRTSATVAV
+423 QVDVRTSATIAV

-469 VDPEPGTGGVTPDQ
+469 VDPEPGTGGGTPDQ
-483 GGSTGSGSGTETEGG
+483 GGSTGPGT
-498 NGGQEGSGGDTGP
+498 GGDT
-511 STSGGGTDV
+511 
-520 PEVPSQPDP
+520 EVPSQPDP

-550 TITYEQVAET
+550 TITYEQVPET

-646 AFEYTIESNKDSIA
+646 AFEYTIETNKDSVA
-660 TVDQASKTVT
+660 TVDQANKTVT

-1038 IKDSSV
+1038 IKDSTV

>member
-12 QNGTPQDGGVV
+12 QNGTPQDGSVV

-29 VTENEVVTGP
+29 VTENEVVTGNP

-95 AAPGQE
+95 AAPDQ
-101 GTEGSPT
+101 
-108 TTPDGDGTGGEVPS
+108 
-122 PAPGDNGEGPETSGG
+122 EGPETGEGESGG
-137 EVGGVSQPDVSLV
+137 SAVQPDVSLV
-150 TPAKPVLTSGVLEVI
+150 TPAKPVLTSDVLEVI
-165 SGNTLTLTYTTDPD
+165 SGNTLTLTYTIDPD

-233 VTTKPQPQVE
+233 VTTKPQPQEE

-327 EALNV
+327 EPLNV
-332 NVNIKAPVVTNP
+332 NVNIKAPEVVTNP

-405 GVGSVEVLGNNVN
+405 GVGTVEVLGNNVN

-423 QVDVRTSATVAV
+423 QVDVRTSATIAV

-469 VDPEPGTGGVTPDQ
+469 VDPEPGTGG
-483 GGSTGSGSGTETEGG
+483 
-498 NGGQEGSGGDTGP
+498 DT
-511 STSGGGTDV
+511 
-520 PEVPSQPDP
+520 EVPSQPDP

-550 TITYEQVAET
+550 TITYEQVPET

-646 AFEYTIESNKDSIA
+646 AFEYTIETNKDSVA
-660 TVDQASKTVT
+660 TVDQANKTVT

-1038 IKDSSV
+1038 IKDSTV
-1044 GATNNYSLYTLI
+1044 GAINNYSLYTLI

>member
-12 QNGTPQDGGVV
+12 QNGTPQDGSVV

-29 VTENEVVTGP
+29 VTENEVVTGNP
-39 EAGSGEQ
+39 ETGSGDQ

-81 SEPGNSGETSTEGP
+81 SEPGNGGETSTEGP
-95 AAPGQE
+95 AAPDQE
-101 GTEGSPT
+101 GTEGTDPK
-108 TTPDGDGTGGEVPS
+108 PGGEAAGGEVPS
-122 PAPGDNGEGPETSGG
+122 PAPGDNGEGETGEGESGG
-137 EVGGVSQPDVSLV
+137 SNVQPDVSLV
-150 TPAKPVLTSGVLEVI
+150 TPAKPVLTSDVLEVI
-165 SGNTLTLTYTTDPD
+165 SGNTLTLTYTIDPD

-193 SVSGNEVIFT
+193 NVSGNEVIFT
-203 PETVSVDSES
+203 PETVSGDSES

-233 VTTKPQPQVE
+233 VTTKPQPQEE

-253 TKPVLASTVTN
+253 AKPVLASTVTN

-327 EALNV
+327 EPLNV
-332 NVNIKAPVVTNP
+332 NVNIKAPEVTTP
-344 DESGSESGGDSGSG
+344 DESGSESGGDSGSE

-423 QVDVRTSATVAV
+423 QVDVRTSATIAV

-469 VDPEPGTGGVTPDQ
+469 VDPEPGTGGGTPDQ
-483 GGSTGSGSGTETEGG
+483 GGSTGPGTGGEG
-498 NGGQEGSGGDTGP
+498 
-511 STSGGGTDV
+511 

-550 TITYEQVAET
+550 TITYEQVPET

-616 EPREKVTLTVTPESY
+616 EQIEKVTLTVTPESY

-646 AFEYTIESNKDSIA
+646 AFEYTIETNKDSVA
-660 TVDQASKTVT
+660 TVDQANKTVT

>member
-39 EAGSGEQ
+39 EAGAGDK
-46 DQETSVPGGNPD
+46 DQETSVPGANPD

-81 SEPGNSGETSTEGP
+81 SEPGNGGETSTEGP
-95 AAPGQE
+95 AAPDQE
-101 GTEGSPT
+101 GTEGSDPK
-108 TTPDGDGTGGEVPS
+108 PGGEATGGEVPS
-122 PAPGDNGEGPETSGG
+122 PAPGDNGEGETG
-137 EVGGVSQPDVSLV
+137 EGEAGGVGQPDVSLV
-150 TPAKPVLTSGVLEVI
+150 TPAKPVLTSDVLEVI

-233 VTTKPQPQVE
+233 VTTKPQPQE
-243 TPKDPVVSVP
+243 EGPKDPVVSVP
-253 TKPVLASTVTN
+253 AKPVLASTVTN

-314 VISIKAVNSAGES
+314 IISIKAVNSAGES
-327 EALNV
+327 EPLNV
-332 NVNIKAPVVTNP
+332 NVNIKAPEVVTNP

-423 QVDVRTSATVAV
+423 QVDVRTSATIAV

-469 VDPEPGTGGVTPDQ
+469 VDPEPGTGGSTPDQ
-483 GGSTGSGSGTETEGG
+483 GGS
-498 NGGQEGSGGDTGP
+498 TGP

-550 TITYEQVAET
+550 TITYEQVPET

-646 AFEYTIESNKDSIA
+646 AFEYTIETNKDSVA
-660 TVDQASKTVT
+660 TVDQANKTVT

-1038 IKDSSV
+1038 IKDSYV

>member
-39 EAGSGEQ
+39 EAGAGDK
-46 DQETSVPGGNPD
+46 DQETSVPGANPD

-81 SEPGNSGETSTEGP
+81 SEPGNGGETSTEGP
-95 AAPGQE
+95 AAPDQE
-101 GTEGSPT
+101 GTEGSDPK
-108 TTPDGDGTGGEVPS
+108 PGGEATGGEVPS
-122 PAPGDNGEGPETSGG
+122 PAPGDNGEGETG
-137 EVGGVSQPDVSLV
+137 EGEAGGVGQPDVSLV
-150 TPAKPVLTSGVLEVI
+150 TPAKPVLTSDVLEVI

-233 VTTKPQPQVE
+233 VTTKPQPQE
-243 TPKDPVVSVP
+243 EGPKDPVVSVP
-253 TKPVLASTVTN
+253 AKPVLASTVTN

-314 VISIKAVNSAGES
+314 IISIKAVNSAGES
-327 EALNV
+327 EPLNV
-332 NVNIKAPVVTNP
+332 NVNIKAPEVVTNP

-423 QVDVRTSATVAV
+423 QVDVRTSATIAV

-469 VDPEPGTGGVTPDQ
+469 VDPEPGTGGSTPDQ
-483 GGSTGSGSGTETEGG
+483 GGSTGPGT
-498 NGGQEGSGGDTGP
+498 GGDT
-511 STSGGGTDV
+511 
-520 PEVPSQPDP
+520 EVPSQPDP

-550 TITYEQVAET
+550 TITYEQVPET

-646 AFEYTIESNKDSIA
+646 AFEYTIETNKDSIA
-660 TVDQASKTVT
+660 TVDQANKTVT

-1038 IKDSSV
+1038 IKDSTV

>member
-12 QNGTPQDGGVV
+12 QNGTPQDGSVV

-29 VTENEVVTGP
+29 VTENEVVTGNP

-58 QAGSTGPDGGDQ
+58 QAGSTGPNGGDQ

-95 AAPGQE
+95 AAPDQE
-101 GTEGSPT
+101 GTET
-108 TTPDGDGTGGEVPS
+108 
-122 PAPGDNGEGPETSGG
+122 GEGESGG
-137 EVGGVSQPDVSLV
+137 SAVQPDVSLV
-150 TPAKPVLTSGVLEVI
+150 TPAKPVLTSDVLEVI
-165 SGNTLTLTYTTDPD
+165 SGNTLTLTYTIDPD

-233 VTTKPQPQVE
+233 VTTKPQPQEE

-253 TKPVLASTVTN
+253 AKPVLASTVTN

-327 EALNV
+327 EPLNV
-332 NVNIKAPVVTNP
+332 NVNIKAPEVVTNP

-405 GVGSVEVLGNNVN
+405 GVGTVEVLGNNVN

-423 QVDVRTSATVAV
+423 QVDVRTSATIAV

-469 VDPEPGTGGVTPDQ
+469 VDPEPGTGGGTPDQ
-483 GGSTGSGSGTETEGG
+483 GGSTSSGSGTETGG
-498 NGGQEGSGGDTGP
+498 DGGQEGSGGSTGP
-511 STSGGGTDV
+511 GTGGDT
-520 PEVPSQPDP
+520 EVPSQPDP

-550 TITYEQVAET
+550 TITYEQVPET

-646 AFEYTIESNKDSIA
+646 AFEYTIETNKDSVA
-660 TVDQASKTVT
+660 TVDQANKTVT

-1038 IKDSSV
+1038 IKDSTV
-1044 GATNNYSLYTLI
+1044 GAINNYSLYTLI

>member
-12 QNGTPQDGGVV
+12 QNGTPQDGSVV

-29 VTENEVVTGP
+29 VTENEVVTGNP

-58 QAGSTGPDGGDQ
+58 QAGSTSPDGGDQ

-81 SEPGNSGETSTEGP
+81 SEPGNGGETSTEGP

-101 GTEGSPT
+101 GTEGSDPK
-108 TTPDGDGTGGEVPS
+108 PGGEAAGGEVPS
-122 PAPGDNGEGPETSGG
+122 PAPGDNGEGETGEGDSSGST
-137 EVGGVSQPDVSLV
+137 VQPDVSLV
-150 TPAKPVLTSGVLEVI
+150 TPAKPVLTSDVLEVI
-165 SGNTLTLTYTTDPD
+165 SGNTLTLTYTIDPD

-233 VTTKPQPQVE
+233 VTTKPQPQE
-243 TPKDPVVSVP
+243 EAPKDPVVSVP
-253 TKPVLASTVTN
+253 AKPILASTVTN

-332 NVNIKAPVVTNP
+332 NVNIKAPEVTTP
-344 DESGSESGGDSGSG
+344 DESGTESGGSSE

-405 GVGSVEVLGNNVN
+405 GVGTVEVLGNNVN

-423 QVDVRTSATVAV
+423 QVDVRTSATIAV

-450 SVVVNVKPVVAP
+450 SVVVNVKPVVSP

-469 VDPEPGTGGVTPDQ
+469 VDPEPGTGGGTPDQ
-483 GGSTGSGSGTETEGG
+483 GGSTGSGSGTETGG
-498 NGGQEGSGGDTGP
+498 DGGQEGSGGSTGP
-511 STSGGGTDV
+511 GTGGDT
-520 PEVPSQPDP
+520 EVPSQPDP

-550 TITYEQVAET
+550 TITYEQVPET

-646 AFEYTIESNKDSIA
+646 AFEYTIETNKDSIA
-660 TVDQASKTVT
+660 TVDQANKTVT

>member
-23 DSGTPE
+23 DSGAPE
-29 VTENEVVTGP
+29 VTENEVVTGNP
-39 EAGSGEQ
+39 ESGSGGQ

-81 SEPGNSGETSTEGP
+81 SEPGNGGETSTEGP
-95 AAPGQE
+95 AAPDQE
-101 GTEGSPT
+101 GTEGSDPK
-108 TTPDGDGTGGEVPS
+108 
-122 PAPGDNGEGPETSGG
+122 GEGESGG
-137 EVGGVSQPDVSLV
+137 SAVQPDVSLV
-150 TPAKPVLTSGVLEVI
+150 TPAKPVLTSDVLEVI
-165 SGNTLTLTYTTDPD
+165 SGNTLTLTYTIDPE

-233 VTTKPQPQVE
+233 VTTKPQPQE
-243 TPKDPVVSVP
+243 EAPKDPVVSVP
-253 TKPVLASTVTN
+253 AKPVLASTVTN

-332 NVNIKAPVVTNP
+332 NVNIKAPEVTTP
-344 DESGSESGGDSGSG
+344 DESGSESGGSSE

-423 QVDVRTSATVAV
+423 QVDVRTSATIAV

-469 VDPEPGTGGVTPDQ
+469 VDPEPGTGGGTPDQ
-483 GGSTGSGSGTETEGG
+483 GGSTGPGT
-498 NGGQEGSGGDTGP
+498 GGDT
-511 STSGGGTDV
+511 
-520 PEVPSQPDP
+520 EVPSQPDP

-550 TITYEQVAET
+550 TITYEQVPET

-646 AFEYTIESNKDSIA
+646 AFEYTIETNKDSIA
-660 TVDQASKTVT
+660 TVDQANKTVT

>member
-12 QNGTPQDGGVV
+12 QNGTPQDGSVV

-29 VTENEVVTGP
+29 VTENEVVTGNP

-46 DQETSVPGGNPD
+46 DQGTSVPGGNPD

-81 SEPGNSGETSTEGP
+81 SEPGNGGETSTEGP
-95 AAPGQE
+95 AAPDQE
-101 GTEGSPT
+101 GTET
-108 TTPDGDGTGGEVPS
+108 
-122 PAPGDNGEGPETSGG
+122 GEGESGG
-137 EVGGVSQPDVSLV
+137 STVQPDVSLV
-150 TPAKPVLTSGVLEVI
+150 TPAKPVLTSDVLEVI
-165 SGNTLTLTYTTDPD
+165 SGNTLTLTYTIDPD

-233 VTTKPQPQVE
+233 VTTKPQPQEE

-253 TKPVLASTVTN
+253 AKPVLASTVTN

-327 EALNV
+327 EPLNV
-332 NVNIKAPVVTNP
+332 NVNIKAPEVVTNP

-405 GVGSVEVLGNNVN
+405 GVGTVEVLGNNVN

-423 QVDVRTSATVAV
+423 QVDVRTSATIAV

-469 VDPEPGTGGVTPDQ
+469 VDPEPGTGGGTPDQ
-483 GGSTGSGSGTETEGG
+483 GGSTSSGSGTETGG
-498 NGGQEGSGGDTGP
+498 DGGQEGSGGSTGP
-511 STSGGGTDV
+511 GTGGDT
-520 PEVPSQPDP
+520 EVPSQPDP

-550 TITYEQVAET
+550 TITYEQVPET

-646 AFEYTIESNKDSIA
+646 AFEYTIETNKDSVA
-660 TVDQASKTVT
+660 TVDQANKTVT

-1038 IKDSSV
+1038 IKDSTV